1 MFVASFVLVG
11 IGLLVFSR
19 LNPGQLWLIPVYY
32 LTFATGHATFVVM
45 SQTVVAD
52 YFGTR
57 RFATIRGLSH
67 STAMPLGLVGPVFA
81 GWMFDRTGSYDIA
94 FTVLSSC
101 ANLRRDLHPA
111 HPASAVER
119 RVRPLGGPDARARPR
134 SPRPCR
140 RARRRR
146 WSRRTAGHRRRR
158 TRGWVRVNR
167 RVGLGPR
174 PKVDSLVADSP
185 E

>member
-1 MFVASFVLVG
+1 MRYVLGWIGDTVGRRPMFVASFVLIG

-19 LNPGQLWLIPVYY
+19 LNPGQIWLIPVYY

-67 STAMPLGLVGPVFA
+67 STAMPLGLIGPVFA
-81 GWMFDRTGSYDIA
+81 GVLFDRTGSYEIA

-101 ANLRRDLHPA
+101 AIFAAICILLIRRPQWSEV
-111 HPASAVER
+111 SAVAVTPPAPAPTAAIAAPRAPESAQTTHR
-119 RVRPLGGPDARARPR
+119 GMGG
-134 SPRPCR
+134 S
-140 RARRRR
+140 
-146 WSRRTAGHRRRR
+146 AG
-158 TRGWVRVNR
+158 W
-167 RVGLGPR
+167 
-174 PKVDSLVADSP
+174 
-185 E
+185 